1 MRVTS
6 LTTITVLSCAAF
18 VAASGGVPTAPKAE
32 DVGFS
37 TERLGRIHEAVAK
50 HIEQKDVSGAVTLVA
65 RRGKIVHFDAQGL
78 ADLDGKKPMMKDSIF
93 RLASMSKPIT
103 AVAVLMMME
112 EGKIRLSDRVSTF
125 IPEFKTMK
133 VAVAKGTTDKPV
145 PAPGFGRGGPPQAPP
160 EFDLV
165 PAAREITIHDLL
177 THTSGLMSGG
187 VSGAEQARL
196 VPRGPNDTLA
206 NYIPKLA
213 QTPLDF
219 QPGTLWRYSGLYGF
233 DVLARIVEIVSGQPY
248 DQFLQQRLFTPLG
261 MKDTGFAPTAER
273 TARLATVYQRTR
285 EGALTPAPNANQ
297 LISATYFSASGGL
310 MSTAEDYLQFAQMLV
325 NGGVLNGK
333 RYLGPKTVEL
343 MSSNHTGE
351 MVNGQFGRPAHGMGF
366 GLGVQIVL
374 DPVAADLRLS
384 PGTYGWAGAYG
395 TNQNMDPKEKLV
407 SIIMMQGASGP
418 LQRDFE
424 NAVQQAIVE

>member
-1 MRVTS
+1 MRVMT
-6 LTTITVLSCAAF
+6 LATVTVISCAAL

-37 TERLGRIHEAVAK
+37 TERLARIHEAVAK
-50 HIEQKDVSGAVTLVA
+50 HIEQKDVSGAVTIVA
-65 RRGKIVHFDAQGL
+65 RRGKIVHFEAQGL
-78 ADLDGKKPMMKDSIF
+78 ADVDSKKAMTKDSIF

-125 IPEFKTMK
+125 LPEFKTMK

-145 PAPGFGRGGPPQAPP
+145 PTPGFGRGGPPP

-165 PAAREITIHDLL
+165 PAAREITVHDLL

-187 VSGAEQARL
+187 VSGAEQTRL

-206 NYIPKLA
+206 NYIPKLS

-248 DQFLQQRLFTPLG
+248 DQFLQQHLFTPLG
-261 MKDTGFAPTAER
+261 MKDTGFALTPER

-285 EGALTPAPNANQ
+285 EGTLAPAPNSNQ
-297 LISATYFSASGGL
+297 LISGTYFSASGGL

-325 NGGVLNGK
+325 NGGALNGR

-343 MSSNHTGE
+343 MASNHTGE
-351 MVNGQFGRPAHGMGF
+351 MVNGQFGRPAHGMG
-366 GLGVQIVL
+366 
-374 DPVAADLRLS
+374 S
-384 PGTYGWAGAYG
+384 
-395 TNQNMDPKEKLV
+395 
-407 SIIMMQGASGP
+407 ASACRSCSTP
-418 LQRDFE
+418 
-424 NAVQQAIVE
+424 